1 MAKFYTLGCYT
12 AKGLGGFVSN
22 PSTDRKAA
30 TSALAASV
38 GAKVTQYS
46 GLRGKYDF
54 MAVIEGTFEQAA
66 AAAMVAVSSGA
77 VSDFTILED
86 VNLNEIAKIKKIG
99 HKVVNKNE
107 DNYMKGAFGGYQ
119 AIMKKDGV
127 LYGASESRKDGHASG
142 Y

>member
-12 AKGLGGFVSN
+12 AKGLAGFVNN

-54 MAVIEGTFEQAA
+54 MAVIEGTFDQAA
-66 AAAMVAVSSGA
+66 ASGMVAVSSGA
-77 VSDFTILED
+77 VEDFTVLEAID
-86 VNLNEIAKIKKIG
+86 LNSIGKIASKM
-99 HKVVNKNE
+99 V
-107 DNYMKGAFGGYQ
+107 
-119 AIMKKDGV
+119 
-127 LYGASESRKDGHASG
+127 SG
-142 Y
+142 YKEPGK

>member
-1 MAKFYTLGCYT
+1 MAKMYIMGNYTEK
-12 AKGLGGFVSN
+12 AFQGFLKDPNS
-22 PSTDRKAA
+22 DRKAA

-86 VNLNEIAKIKKIG
+86 INLNDFAKTAQKMATSYKEPG
-99 HKVVNKNE
+99 K
-107 DNYMKGAFGGYQ
+107 
-119 AIMKKDGV
+119 
-127 LYGASESRKDGHASG
+127 
-142 Y
+142 

>member
-38 GAKVTQYS
+38 GAKVTRYA

-54 MAVIEGTFEQAA
+54 MAEIEGTFEQAA
-66 AAAMVAVSSGA
+66 AAAMVAETCGPAQMRLEQASTTMSTRNFTSST
-77 VSDFTILED
+77 TI
-86 VNLNEIAKIKKIG
+86 VT
-99 HKVVNKNE
+99 
-107 DNYMKGAFGGYQ
+107 
-119 AIMKKDGV
+119 
-127 LYGASESRKDGHASG
+127 
-142 Y
+142 

>member
-54 MAVIEGTFEQAA
+54 MAVIEGLLNKLLQQQWLLFLVELFQ
-66 AAAMVAVSSGA
+66 
-77 VSDFTILED
+77 ILQ
-86 VNLNEIAKIKKIG
+86 
-99 HKVVNKNE
+99 
-107 DNYMKGAFGGYQ
+107 F
-119 AIMKKDGV
+119 
-127 LYGASESRKDGHASG
+127 
-142 Y
+142 

>member
-1 MAKFYTLGCYT
+1 MAKFITLGKYT

-38 GAKVTQYS
+38 GAKVTRYA

-54 MAVIEGTFEQAA
+54 MAEIEGTFEQAA
-66 AAAMVAVSSGA
+66 AASMVAVSSGA

-86 VNLNEIAKIKKIG
+86 VDLNSIAKTAQK
-99 HKVVNKNE
+99 
-107 DNYMKGAFGGYQ
+107 M
-119 AIMKKDGV
+119 
-127 LYGASESRKDGHASG
+127 ASSYKEPGK
-142 Y
+142 